1 MLRFII
7 FGIGLIGLLVIL
19 ILMIKES
26 IKVKKQRETIENLN
40 IPELLEN
47 MDLNLNEFLKANSE
61 VDKDASEDK

>member
-47 MDLNLNEFLKANSE
+47 TDLNLNEFLKANSE